1 MNLWDI
7 RAGRWHEKLV
17 ALAAGSFG
25 ADDLKKKLGSVP
37 QDGGVHLGKVSKYYV
52 QRYGF
57 DAACT
62 VIAFTGDN
70 PSTIIALPLR
80 SLDAMVSL
88 GTSTTFLMST
98 PEYKPDPA
106 THFFNHPTT
115 PGQYM
120 FMLCYKNGGL
130 AREKVRDAINAK
142 IAPEKDQTS
151 WDAFDEL
158 LQKTQPLAQR
168 DDSEQMKMGLYF
180 PRPEIIP
187 NLPSGE
193 WHFNYDLE
201 TKRLEESDDGL
212 RKPEDDARL
221 IVESQML
228 SLRLRSRE
236 LVNSPRQGLPPQPR
250 RVYLVGG
257 GSRNKAIAKLAG
269 EVLGGSEGVFKLDVG
284 ENACA
289 LGGAYKA
296 VWAMERKDGQTF
308 EDLIGARW
316 KEDEFVEKI
325 AEGYQKGVFEKYGEA
340 TEGFEKMELELLKQ
354 HNS

>member
-7 RAGRWHEKLV
+7 KAGEWHEKLL
-17 ALAAGSFG
+17 ALAAGRFG
-25 ADDLKKKLGSVP
+25 AEDLKKKLGQVSE
-37 QDGGVHLGKVSKYYV
+37 DGGLHLGRVSNYYV

-62 VIAFTGDN
+62 VVAFTGDN

-80 SLDAMVSL
+80 SRDAMVSL

-142 IAPEKDQTS
+142 TSSVKDQTS
-151 WDAFDEL
+151 WAAFDEL
-158 LQKTQPLAQR
+158 LQNTPPLAQR
-168 DDSEQMKMGLYF
+168 DGSKHMKMGLYF

-187 NLPSGE
+187 NLPIGE
-193 WHFNYDLE
+193 WHFNYYPE
-201 TKRLEESDDGL
+201 TKKLEEPDADI
-212 RKPEDDARL
+212 RKPEDDARI

-228 SLRLRSRE
+228 SLRLRSRG
-236 LVNSPRQGLPPQPR
+236 LVNSPAKGLPPQPR

-269 EVLGGSEGVFKLDVG
+269 QILGGSEGVFKLDVG

-296 VWAMERKDGQTF
+296 VWTIERKDGETF
-308 EDLIGARW
+308 EDLIGKRW
-316 KEDEFVEKI
+316 REDEFVEKI
-325 AEGYQKGVFEKYGEA
+325 AEGYQKGLFEKYGEA
-340 TEGFEKMELELLKQ
+340 LAGFEDMELELLKRY
-354 HNS
+354 SS